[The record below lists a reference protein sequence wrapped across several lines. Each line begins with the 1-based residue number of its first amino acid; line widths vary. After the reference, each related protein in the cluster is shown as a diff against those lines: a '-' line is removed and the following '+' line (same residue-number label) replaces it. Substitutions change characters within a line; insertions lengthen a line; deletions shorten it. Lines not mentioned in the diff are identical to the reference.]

1 MFRELKSF
9 LKNIIIEK
17 LFKIKSEKIKYE
29 INRLGSEYG
38 GWNIALTP
46 SLFNS
51 SAICCG
57 AGEDISFDV
66 ELASK
71 FKTKVLIVD
80 PTPRSNVHVQ
90 EVLRQLDNHN
100 TNQSS
105 ELNKI
110 EGIVSYDLKSISKD
124 QLIYLNKAIWI
135 KEEKV
140 KFYMPPNINHVSYSI
155 VDYQNNFAQTGEYI
169 YVDAVRYIS
178 LINSYN
184 MKPEIL
190 KLDIEGA
197 EYEVINDVLNY
208 SLPNQVLLEY
218 DELSDFSF
226 PIIKRVKNTHKK
238 LLNSGYILFKK
249 EGSNFSYILKNLS
262 KI

>member
-1 MFRELKSF
+1 MFRKLKSF

-17 LFKIKSEKIKYE
+17 IFKIKSEKIKYDL
-29 INRLGSEYG
+29 IRLGSEYG

-46 SLFNS
+46 SLSNS

-57 AGEDISFDV
+57 AGEDISFDL

-71 FKTKVLIVD
+71 FKSKVLIVD
-80 PTPRSNVHVQ
+80 PTPRSKVHVQ
-90 EVLRQLDNHN
+90 EVLRQLDNLN

-110 EGIVSYDLKSISKD
+110 EEIVSYDLKSISKD

-155 VDYQNNFAQTGEYI
+155 VDYQNNF
-169 YVDAVRYIS
+169 
-178 LINSYN
+178 
-184 MKPEIL
+184 
-190 KLDIEGA
+190 
-197 EYEVINDVLNY
+197 
-208 SLPNQVLLEY
+208 
-218 DELSDFSF
+218 
-226 PIIKRVKNTHKK
+226 
-238 LLNSGYILFKK
+238 
-249 EGSNFSYILKNLS
+249 
-262 KI
+262 